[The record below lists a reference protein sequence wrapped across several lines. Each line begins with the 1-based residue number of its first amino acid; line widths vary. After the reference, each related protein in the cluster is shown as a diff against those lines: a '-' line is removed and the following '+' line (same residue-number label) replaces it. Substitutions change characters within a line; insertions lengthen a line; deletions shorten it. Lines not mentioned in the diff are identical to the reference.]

1 VHPELGKPMPVS
13 QLEKKLE
20 NMGIVWF
27 RQKAIKNWYSD
38 LDEQSSV
45 SQIESL
51 VSHLLYIPA
60 TYPHNHVQSSS

>member
-1 VHPELGKPMPVS
+1 VHPELRKPMPVS
-13 QLEKKLE
+13 HLEKKLE

-45 SQIESL
+45 SKIESL
-51 VSHLLYIPA
+51 VSLQLYIPA
-60 TYPHNHVQSSS
+60 TYPHNHVPSSS